1 MPDGAYIELLSFTHP
16 ESHYP
21 PSSPS
26 HEERRRQPW
35 ANKDYG
41 WVAYAFLGAP
51 SSLSAP
57 PNPLPPLSTVVNG
70 RLRDMGSST
79 RYELEV
85 SGGRRRTSDGFELKW
100 EITQP
105 ARWSEKVGGTRLPF
119 FCGDLT
125 PREMR
130 VRDAQIAIHISSIT
144 DAVTC
149 RATGTDAAE
158 VKHRTSK
165 WCAGH
170 CAYPRAGPT
179 QRIPRSC

>member
-26 HEERRRQPW
+26 HESRCRQQW
-35 ANKDYG
+35 ANKACG

-51 SSLSAP
+51 SSM
-57 PNPLPPLSTVVNG
+57 PPLSALLNE
-70 RLRDMGSST
+70 RLRDEGSNT
-79 RYELEV
+79 RYEAEV
-85 SGGRRRTSDGFELKW
+85 AGGRRRTSDGIESRW

-125 PREMR
+125 PRELR
-130 VRDAQIAIHISSIT
+130 VRAISARIVSYIYISS
-144 DAVTC
+144 
-149 RATGTDAAE
+149 
-158 VKHRTSK
+158 
-165 WCAGH
+165 
-170 CAYPRAGPT
+170 Y
-179 QRIPRSC
+179 

>member
-26 HEERRRQPW
+26 HEERLRQPW

-51 SSLSAP
+51 SSLSP
-57 PNPLPPLSTVVNG
+57 PGNPYPPLSVLLNG
-70 RLRDMGSST
+70 RLRDVGSST
-79 RYELEV
+79 RYEAEV
-85 SGGRRRTSDGFELKW
+85 TGGRRRTSDGFELKW

-105 ARWSEKVGGTRLPF
+105 ARWSEKMGGTRLPF

-125 PREMR
+125 PRELR
-130 VRDAQIAIHISSIT
+130 VRVHNAIISSIT
-144 DAVTC
+144 DAITRC
-149 RATGTDAAE
+149 AIGTDTAE
-158 VKHRTSK
+158 IKHRPPK
-165 WCAGH
+165 WRAGH
-170 CAYPRAGPT
+170 RAPPCAGPT
-179 QRIPRSC
+179 KPIPRSC

>member
-41 WVAYAFLGAP
+41 WVACAFLGAP

-57 PNPLPPLSTVVNG
+57 RNPLPPLSTVLNG
-70 RLRDMGSST
+70 RLRNMGSST
-79 RYELEV
+79 RYEPEV

-105 ARWSEKVGGTRLPF
+105 ARWGEKVGGTRLPF

-130 VRDAQIAIHISSIT
+130 VRVVHTVQIALHISSIT
-144 DAVTC
+144 DAITC
-149 RATGTDAAE
+149 CAIGTNTAE
-158 VKHRTSK
+158 IKHRTSK
-165 WCAGH
+165 WRAGH
-170 CAYPRAGPT
+170 RASPRAGST
-179 QRIPRSC
+179 